1 MLRSLFLYL
10 FLSISIS
17 SFSQKIT
24 LSGRVVEAGSNEALI
39 NANVF
44 LVGEGKGT
52 QTNQYGYFSLTIP
65 SGNYEIRFSYAGY
78 KPFIL
83 YKTFSKDTVLSIKL
97 QSIQLNEVI
106 VRNENTKEDKPVGF
120 ISVPI
125 QQLKKIPM
133 VLGEMD
139 LLKALSMTP
148 GISSGQ
154 EGSAGINV
162 RGSSPDQNLILL
174 DEAPMYNTSHAFGYL
189 SVFNPDAIK
198 NIDVY
203 KGGFPS
209 RFGGRLASVLD
220 ITMKEGNNQAKKG
233 ELSLGILSSRF
244 LKEGPI
250 KKDKSSYL
258 VAGRLMNTL
267 LLQLPTH
274 IKTITGGNV
283 DGVPSLWFY
292 DFNAKINHK
301 FDNNSQLFFSFYS
314 NYDYYK
320 NVTQRNGNS
329 NISTLSWG
337 STTASLRY
345 NKAFSNKLFGKAT
358 LIYSSFK
365 YQLSGESNVKQNNE
379 SIINSYVLANSIR
392 DIGIKTSLEY
402 AHSPSF
408 TQRIGLEYTF
418 HLIAPGQL
426 EITKDNVKQDVSIN
440 QNVKIFSQESAL
452 FLENEIAPL
461 SFLKLNIGGRVSS
474 LSVNNTSYTNF
485 EPRLA
490 AKIALNSKHGLKF
503 GYTQMQQYLH
513 QLTSNGIGIPNDI
526 WVTSTEKVPPSRAVQ
541 IDAGYYLSFGKDSQ
555 WELSVETYQKKFTQ
569 LIDYQQGSD
578 VVTEF
583 NANWQDIIV
592 KNVQGLAYGAEFMLQ
607 KKNGKLNGW
616 LSYTNAVSQRQSSE
630 INKGEWY
637 YARYD
642 RRHNVA
648 VVLNY
653 QLSSKWSFT
662 SSFVYQTGYP
672 VTLPE
677 AAYKDSDG
685 YTRLYYSGRNNFRI
699 SDFHR
704 LDIGATYNF
713 KTKKRQRDAAWNLG
727 IYNIYNR
734 KNPNYLEIDGLYNS
748 NQLSIK
754 QQSLLP
760 ILPYFS
766 YQVKF

>member
-1 MLRSLFLYL
+1 MIRLFFLIL
-10 FLSISIS
+10 FFFPFFINA
-17 SFSQKIT
+17 QKIT
-24 LSGRVVEAGSNEALI
+24 LSGRVMEAGSNEALI
-39 NANVF
+39 NANIF
-44 LVGEGKGT
+44 LVNQGKGT

-65 SGNYEIRFSYAGY
+65 EGNHEIKFSYSGY
-78 KPFIL
+78 APFIL
-83 YKTFSKDTVLSIKL
+83 KKVFTKDTVLSIKL
-97 QSIQLNEVI
+97 QSIQLNEVV
-106 VRNENTKEDKPVGF
+106 VRSENTKEDKPVGF

-139 LLKALSMTP
+139 LLKALTMTP

-174 DEAPMYNTSHAFGYL
+174 DEATMYNTSHAFGYL

-220 ITMKEGNNQAKKG
+220 ITMKEGNNQTKRG

-274 IKTITGGNV
+274 IKTVTGADV

-292 DFNAKINHK
+292 DLNAKVNHK
-301 FDNNSQLFFSFYS
+301 FDNNSQVFFSFYS

-320 NVTQRNGNS
+320 NVTQRYGNF
-329 NISTLSWG
+329 NTSTLNWG

-345 NKAFSNKLFGKAT
+345 NKAFNNKLFGKAT
-358 LIYSSFK
+358 IVYSSFK
-365 YQLSGESNVKQNNE
+365 YQLSGESILTQKDE
-379 SIINSYVLANSIR
+379 KIKNSYVLSNSIR
-392 DIGIKTSLEY
+392 DIGLKTSLEY
-402 AHSPSF
+402 AYSPSF
-408 TQRIGLEYTF
+408 TQRIGLEHTF
-418 HLIAPGQL
+418 HLISPGQL
-426 EITKDNVKQDVSIN
+426 EITKDNIEQDVSFN
-440 QNVKIFSQESAL
+440 QNVKIFSQESAI
-452 FLENEIAPL
+452 FLENEVSPL
-461 SFLKLNIGGRVSS
+461 SFLKLNIGGRISN
-474 LSVNNTSYTNF
+474 LSVNGASYTNF
-485 EPRLA
+485 EPRLS
-490 AKIALNSKHGLKF
+490 AKISINQNHGLKL

-526 WVTSTEKVPPSRAVQ
+526 WVTSTEQVPPSRAVQ
-541 IDAGYYLSFGKDSQ
+541 IDAGYYLSFGKDNQ
-555 WELSVETYQKKFTQ
+555 WELSIETYQKKFTQ

-578 VVTEF
+578 VITEF

-607 KKNGKLNGW
+607 RKYGKLNGW
-616 LSYTNAVSQRQSSE
+616 LSYTNAVSQRQSPE

-637 YARYD
+637 FARYD
-642 RRHNVA
+642 RRHNIA
-648 VVLNY
+648 VVINY
-653 QLSSKWSFT
+653 QLTPKWAFT
-662 SSFVYQTGYP
+662 SSFIYQTGYP

-677 AAYKDSDG
+677 AAYMGADG
-685 YTRLYYSGRNNFRI
+685 YVKLYYSGRNNARI

-704 LDIGATYNF
+704 LDIGTTYNF

-727 IYNIYNR
+727 IYNVYNR
-734 KNPNYLEIDGLYNS
+734 KNPNYLEIDGLIRGT
-748 NQLSIK
+748 QLNIK

>member
-1 MLRSLFLYL
+1 MIRLFFLIFL
-10 FLSISIS
+10 FFPLFINA
-17 SFSQKIT
+17 QKIT

-39 NANVF
+39 NANIV
-44 LVGEGKGT
+44 LINEGKNT

-65 SGNYEIRFSYAGY
+65 EGNHEIKFSYSGY
-78 KPFIL
+78 APFIL
-83 YKTFSKDTVLSIKL
+83 KKDFTKDTVLSIKL

-106 VRNENTKEDKPVGF
+106 VKSEKKDEDKPAGF

-139 LLKALSMTP
+139 LFKALTMTP

-220 ITMKEGNNQAKKG
+220 VTMKEGNNETKKG

-250 KKDKSSYL
+250 KKNKSSYL
-258 VAGRLMNTL
+258 LAGRLMNTL

-274 IKTITGGNV
+274 IKTVTGADV
-283 DGVPSLWFY
+283 DGVGSLWFY
-292 DFNAKINHK
+292 DFNAKVNHR
-301 FDNNSQLFFSFYS
+301 FDNNSQILFSFYS
-314 NYDYYK
+314 NYDSYK
-320 NVTQRNGNS
+320 KVTQRYGNS
-329 NISTLSWG
+329 NTSTLNWG

-345 NKAFSNKLFGKAT
+345 NKAFNNKFFGKAT
-358 LIYSSFK
+358 IVYSSFK
-365 YQLSGESNVKQNNE
+365 YQISGESILTQKDE
-379 SIINSYVLANSIR
+379 KIKNSYVLSNSIR
-392 DIGIKTSLEY
+392 DIGLKTSLEY
-402 AHSPSF
+402 AYSPSF
-408 TQRIGLEYTF
+408 TQRVGLEYTF

-426 EITKDNVKQDVSIN
+426 EITKDNVEQDVSIN

-452 FLENEIAPL
+452 FLENEVSPI
-461 SFLKLNIGGRVSS
+461 SFLKFNIGGRVSN
-474 LSVNNTSYTNF
+474 LSVNGASYTNF
-485 EPRLA
+485 EPRIS
-490 AKIALNSKHGLKF
+490 AKISINQNHGLKM

-526 WVTSTEKVPPSRAVQ
+526 WVTSTEQVPPSRAIQ
-541 IDAGYYLSFGKDSQ
+541 IDAGYYLSFGKDNQ

-607 KKNGKLNGW
+607 KKYGKLNGW
-616 LSYTNAVSQRQSSE
+616 LSYTNAVSQRQSPE

-653 QLSSKWSFT
+653 QLSSKWAFT
-662 SSFVYQTGYP
+662 SSFVYQSGYP

-677 AAYKDSDG
+677 GAYVGADG
-685 YTRLYYSGRNNFRI
+685 NVKLYYSGRNSARI

-704 LDIGATYNF
+704 LDIGASYNF

-727 IYNIYNR
+727 IYNVYNR
-734 KNPNYLEIDGLYNS
+734 KNPNYLEIDGLIKGT
-748 NQLSIK
+748 QLSIK

>member
-1 MLRSLFLYL
+1 MPRIIYILA
-10 FLSISIS
+10 FLSLTVF
-17 SFSQKIT
+17 SFAQKVT
-24 LSGRVVEAGSNEALI
+24 LYGRVTDEDNDESLI
-39 NANVF
+39 NANIF
-44 LVGEGKGT
+44 LVDEGKGT
-52 QTNQYGYFSLTIP
+52 QTNQYGYFSITFS
-65 SGNYEIRFSYAGY
+65 SGKHELKCSYSGY

-83 YKTFSKDTVLSIKL
+83 KKTFLKDSIFTIAL
-97 QSIQLNEVI
+97 ESIQLNEVI
-106 VRNENTKEDKPVGF
+106 VKNESIKDDKPVGF
-120 ISVPI
+120 TNVPI

-133 VLGEMD
+133 VLGEAD
-139 LLKALSMTP
+139 LLKALTMTP
-148 GISSGQ
+148 GISAGQ
-154 EGSAGINV
+154 EGSAGLNV
-162 RGSSPDQNLILL
+162 RGSNPDQNLVLL
-174 DEAPMYNTSHAFGYL
+174 DEATVYNTSHAFGYL

-203 KGGFPS
+203 KGAFPS

-220 ITMKEGNNQAKKG
+220 ITMKEGNNQASRA

-250 KKDKSSYL
+250 GDKTSYL
-258 VAGRLMNTL
+258 VSGRLMNTL

-274 IKTITGGNV
+274 IKTLTGGSA

-292 DFNAKINHK
+292 DINAKINHK
-301 FDNNSQLFFSFYS
+301 FDDNSQLFFSIYS

-320 NVTQRNGNS
+320 NVAQATGIS
-329 NISTLSWG
+329 NNVGLNWG
-337 STTASLRY
+337 SITSSLRY
-345 NKAFSNKLFGKAT
+345 NKIFNNKLFGKAS
-358 LIYSSFK
+358 LVYSNFK
-365 YQLSGESNVKQNNE
+365 YQLASESTYTKNSEK
-379 SIINSYVLANSIR
+379 ITNSYDLTNTIR

-402 AHSPSF
+402 THSPSF
-408 TQRIGLEYTF
+408 TQRIGLEHTF

-426 EITKDNVKQDVSIN
+426 EITKDNEKQDVSIN
-440 QNVKIFSQESAL
+440 QNVKIFSQESAF
-452 FLENEIAPL
+452 FLENEIVPL
-461 SFLKLNIGGRVSS
+461 SFLKFNIGGRVSS

-490 AKIALNSKHGLKF
+490 AKVALNSKHGLKF

-526 WVTSTEKVPPSRAVQ
+526 WVTSTEKVPPSRTIQ
-541 IDAGYYLSFGKDSQ
+541 IDAGYYLSFGKHNQ
-555 WELSVETYQKKFTQ
+555 WELSVETYRKKFTQ

-592 KNVQGLAYGAEFMLQ
+592 KNVQGLAYGAEFMIQ
-607 KKNGKLNGW
+607 KKYGKLNGW
-616 LSYTNAVSQRQSSE
+616 LSYTNADSQRQSPE

-653 QLSSKWSFT
+653 QLTPKWAFT
-662 SSFVYQTGYP
+662 SSFVYQSGYP

-677 AAYKDSDG
+677 GAYIGTDG
-685 YTRLYYSGRNNFRI
+685 YVKLYYSGRNNARI

-704 LDIGATYNF
+704 LDIGATYSF

-727 IYNIYNR
+727 VYNVYNR
-734 KNPNYLEIDGLYNS
+734 KNPNYLEIDGLIRGT
-748 NQLSIK
+748 QLSIK

>member
-1 MLRSLFLYL
+1 M
-10 FLSISIS
+10 
-17 SFSQKIT
+17 
-24 LSGRVVEAGSNEALI
+24 EAGSNEALI
-39 NANVF
+39 NANIF
-44 LVGEGKGT
+44 LVNQGKGT

-65 SGNYEIRFSYAGY
+65 EGNHEIKFSYSGY
-78 KPFIL
+78 APFIL
-83 YKTFSKDTVLSIKL
+83 KKVFTKDTVLSIKL
-97 QSIQLNEVI
+97 QSIQLNEVV
-106 VRNENTKEDKPVGF
+106 VRSENTKEDKPVGF

-139 LLKALSMTP
+139 LLKALTMTP

-174 DEAPMYNTSHAFGYL
+174 DEATMYNTSHAFGYL

-220 ITMKEGNNQAKKG
+220 ITMKEGNNQTKRG

-274 IKTITGGNV
+274 IKTVTGADV

-292 DFNAKINHK
+292 DLNAKVNHK
-301 FDNNSQLFFSFYS
+301 FDNNSQVFFSFYS

-320 NVTQRNGNS
+320 NVTQRYGNF
-329 NISTLSWG
+329 NTSTLNWG

-345 NKAFSNKLFGKAT
+345 NKAFNNKLFGKAT
-358 LIYSSFK
+358 IVYSSFK
-365 YQLSGESNVKQNNE
+365 YQLSGESILTQKDE
-379 SIINSYVLANSIR
+379 KIKNSYVLSNSIR
-392 DIGIKTSLEY
+392 DIGLKTSLEY
-402 AHSPSF
+402 AYSPSF
-408 TQRIGLEYTF
+408 TQRIGLEHTF
-418 HLIAPGQL
+418 HLISPGQL
-426 EITKDNVKQDVSIN
+426 EITKDNIEQDVSFN
-440 QNVKIFSQESAL
+440 QNVKIFSQESAI
-452 FLENEIAPL
+452 FLENEVSPL
-461 SFLKLNIGGRVSS
+461 SFLKLNIGGRISN
-474 LSVNNTSYTNF
+474 LSVNGASYTNF
-485 EPRLA
+485 EPRLS
-490 AKIALNSKHGLKF
+490 AKISINQNHGLKL

-526 WVTSTEKVPPSRAVQ
+526 WVTSTEQVPPSRAVQ
-541 IDAGYYLSFGKDSQ
+541 IDAGYYLSFGKDNQ
-555 WELSVETYQKKFTQ
+555 WELSIETYQKKFTQ

-578 VVTEF
+578 VITEF

-607 KKNGKLNGW
+607 RKYGKLNGW
-616 LSYTNAVSQRQSSE
+616 LSYTNAVSQRQSPE

-637 YARYD
+637 FARYD
-642 RRHNVA
+642 RRHNIA
-648 VVLNY
+648 VVINY
-653 QLSSKWSFT
+653 QLTPKWAFT
-662 SSFVYQTGYP
+662 SSFIYQTGYP

-677 AAYKDSDG
+677 AAYMGADG
-685 YTRLYYSGRNNFRI
+685 YVKLYYSGRNNARI

-704 LDIGATYNF
+704 LDIGTTYNF

-727 IYNIYNR
+727 IYNVYNR
-734 KNPNYLEIDGLYNS
+734 KNPNYLEIDGLIRGT
-748 NQLSIK
+748 QLNIK

>member
-1 MLRSLFLYL
+1 MIRLLFLIFFCFPL
-10 FLSISIS
+10 LINA
-17 SFSQKIT
+17 QKIT
-24 LSGRVVEAGSNEALI
+24 LSGRVVESGSNEALI

-44 LVGEGKGT
+44 VMNQGRGT

-65 SGNYEIRFSYAGY
+65 EGNQEIKFSYSGY
-78 KPFIL
+78 APFIL
-83 YKTFSKDTVLSIKL
+83 KKDFTKDTILSIKL
-97 QSIQLNEVI
+97 QSIQLNEVVVI
-106 VRNENTKEDKPVGF
+106 SEKAKEDKPVGF

-139 LLKALSMTP
+139 LLKALTMTP

-174 DEAPMYNTSHAFGYL
+174 DEATMYNTSHAFGYL

-220 ITMKEGNNQAKKG
+220 ITMKEGNNQTKRG

-274 IKTITGGNV
+274 IKTVTGADV

-292 DFNAKINHK
+292 DFNAKVNHR

-320 NVTQRNGNS
+320 NVTQRYGNS
-329 NISTLSWG
+329 NTSTLSWG

-345 NKAFSNKLFGKAT
+345 NKAFNNKLFGKAT
-358 LIYSSFK
+358 IVYSSFK
-365 YQLSGESNVKQNNE
+365 YQLSGESILTQKDEKIKNF
-379 SIINSYVLANSIR
+379 YVLSNSIR
-392 DIGIKTSLEY
+392 DVGLKTSIEY
-402 AHSPSF
+402 AYSPSF
-408 TQRIGLEYTF
+408 TQRIGLEHSF
-418 HLIAPGQL
+418 HLISPGQL
-426 EITKDNVKQDVSIN
+426 EITKDNIEQDVSFN
-440 QNVKIFSQESAL
+440 QNVKIYSQESAL
-452 FLENEIAPL
+452 FLENEVSPF
-461 SFLKLNIGGRVSS
+461 SFIKFNIGGRISK
-474 LSVNNTSYTNF
+474 LSVNGASYTNF
-485 EPRLA
+485 EPRLSC
-490 AKIALNSKHGLKF
+490 KISLNSQHGLKL

-526 WVTSTEKVPPSRAVQ
+526 WVTSTEQVPPSKAIQ
-541 IDAGYYLSFGKDSQ
+541 IDAGYYLSFGKYNQ
-555 WELSVETYQKKFTQ
+555 WELSVETYQKKFAQ

-607 KKNGKLNGW
+607 KKYRKLNGW
-616 LSYTNAVSQRQSSE
+616 LSYTNAVSQRQSPE

-648 VVLNY
+648 VVANY
-653 QLSSKWSFT
+653 QLTPKWAFT
-662 SSFVYQTGYP
+662 SSFVYQSGYP

-677 AAYKDSDG
+677 GAYVGADG
-685 YTRLYYSGRNNFRI
+685 NVKLYYSGRNNARI
-699 SDFHR
+699 SEFHR

-713 KTKKRQRDAAWNLG
+713 KTKKRKRDAAWNLG
-727 IYNIYNR
+727 IYNVYNR
-734 KNPNYLEIDGLYNS
+734 KNPNYLEIDGLIKGT
-748 NQLSIK
+748 QLSIK

-766 YQVKF
+766 YQIKF

>member
-1 MLRSLFLYL
+1 
-10 FLSISIS
+10 
-17 SFSQKIT
+17 
-24 LSGRVVEAGSNEALI
+24 
-39 NANVF
+39 
-44 LVGEGKGT
+44 
-52 QTNQYGYFSLTIP
+52 
-65 SGNYEIRFSYAGY
+65 
-78 KPFIL
+78 
-83 YKTFSKDTVLSIKL
+83 
-97 QSIQLNEVI
+97 
-106 VRNENTKEDKPVGF
+106 
-120 ISVPI
+120 
-125 QQLKKIPM
+125 M

-139 LLKALSMTP
+139 LLKALTMTP

-174 DEAPMYNTSHAFGYL
+174 DEATMYNTSHAFGYL

-220 ITMKEGNNQAKKG
+220 ITMKEGNNQTKRG

-258 VAGRLMNTL
+258 LAGRLMNTL

-274 IKTITGGNV
+274 IKTAIGADV
-283 DGVPSLWFY
+283 DGAGSIWFY
-292 DFNAKINHK
+292 DFNAKVNHR
-301 FDNNSQLFFSFYS
+301 FDNNSQILFSFYS

-320 NVTQRNGNS
+320 KVTQRYGNT
-329 NISTLSWG
+329 NISTVNWG
-337 STTASLRY
+337 RTTASLRY
-345 NKAFSNKLFGKAT
+345 NKAFNNKLFGKAT
-358 LIYSSFK
+358 IVYSSFK
-365 YQLSGESNVKQNNE
+365 YRISGESILTQKDE
-379 SIINSYVLANSIR
+379 KIKNSYVLSNSIR
-392 DIGIKTSLEY
+392 DVGLKTSLEY
-402 AHSPSF
+402 AYSPSF
-408 TQRIGLEYTF
+408 TQRIGLEHTF
-418 HLIAPGQL
+418 HLISPGQL
-426 EITKDNVKQDVSIN
+426 EITKDNIEQDVSFN
-440 QNVKIFSQESAL
+440 QNVKIYSQESAA
-452 FLENEIAPL
+452 FLENEVNPL
-461 SFLKLNIGGRVSS
+461 SFLKLNVGGRISN
-474 LSVNNTSYTNF
+474 LSVNGASYTNF
-485 EPRLA
+485 EPRISA
-490 AKIALNSKHGLKF
+490 NISINQNHGLKL

-526 WVTSTEKVPPSRAVQ
+526 WVTSTEQVPPSRAIQ
-541 IDAGYYLSFGKDSQ
+541 IDAGYYLSFGKDNQ

-583 NANWQDIIV
+583 NSNWQDIIV
-592 KNVQGLAYGAEFMLQ
+592 KNVQGLAYGAEFMIQ
-607 KKNGKLNGW
+607 KKYGKLNGW
-616 LSYTNAVSQRQSSE
+616 LSYTNAVSQRQSPE

-642 RRHNVA
+642 RRHNIA
-648 VVLNY
+648 VVANY
-653 QLSSKWSFT
+653 QLTSKWAFT
-662 SSFVYQTGYP
+662 SSFVYQSGYP

-677 AAYKDSDG
+677 GAYIGADG
-685 YTRLYYSGRNNFRI
+685 NTKLYYSGRNNARI

-704 LDIGATYNF
+704 LDIGASYSF

-727 IYNIYNR
+727 IYNVYNR
-734 KNPNYLEIDGLYNS
+734 KNPNYLEIDGLIRGT
-748 NQLSIK
+748 QLSIK

>member
-1 MLRSLFLYL
+1 MLRFLFSCLLFSLSVSL
-10 FLSISIS
+10 
-17 SFSQKIT
+17 FSQKIT
-24 LSGRVVEAGSNEALI
+24 LSGRVVEEGSNEALI
-39 NANVF
+39 NANIFVINQ
-44 LVGEGKGT
+44 GKGT

-65 SGNYEIRFSYAGY
+65 EGNHEIKFSYSGY
-78 KPFIL
+78 APFIL
-83 YKTFSKDTVLSIKL
+83 NKNFTKDTVLSIKL
-97 QSIQLNEVI
+97 QSIQLNEVV
-106 VRNENTKEDKPVGF
+106 VRSESTKEDKPVGF

-139 LLKALSMTP
+139 LLKALTMTP

-174 DEAPMYNTSHAFGYL
+174 DEATMYNTSHAFGYL

-220 ITMKEGNNQAKKG
+220 ITMKEGNNQTKRG

-274 IKTITGGNV
+274 IKTATGADV

-292 DFNAKINHK
+292 DFNAKVNHK
-301 FDNNSQLFFSFYS
+301 FNNNSQVFFSFYS

-320 NVTQRNGNS
+320 NVIQRYGNF
-329 NISTLSWG
+329 NTSTLNWG

-345 NKAFSNKLFGKAT
+345 NKAFNNKLFGKAT
-358 LIYSSFK
+358 MVYSNFK
-365 YQLSGESNVKQNNE
+365 YQLSGESILTQKGE
-379 SIINSYVLANSIR
+379 KIKNSYVLSNTIQ
-392 DIGIKTSLEY
+392 DVGLKTSLEY
-402 AHSPSF
+402 AYSPSF
-408 TQRIGLEYTF
+408 TQRIGLEHTF
-418 HLIAPGQL
+418 HLISPGQL
-426 EITKDNVKQDVSIN
+426 EITKDNVEQDVSFN
-440 QNVKIFSQESAL
+440 QNVKIYSQESAV
-452 FLENEIAPL
+452 FLENEISPL
-461 SFLKLNIGGRVSS
+461 SFLKFNIGGRVSN
-474 LSVNNTSYTNF
+474 LSVNGASYTNF
-485 EPRLA
+485 EPRLST
-490 AKIALNSKHGLKF
+490 KISINQNHGLKL

-526 WVTSTEKVPPSRAVQ
+526 WVTSTEQVPPSRAIQ
-541 IDAGYYLSFGKDSQ
+541 IDAGYYLSFGKDNQ

-607 KKNGKLNGW
+607 RKYGKLNGW
-616 LSYTNAVSQRQSSE
+616 LSYTNAISQRQSPE

-642 RRHNVA
+642 RRHNIA

-653 QLSSKWSFT
+653 QLTPKWAFT
-662 SSFVYQTGYP
+662 SSFVYQSGYP

-677 AAYKDSDG
+677 AAYMGTDG
-685 YTRLYYSGRNNFRI
+685 YVKLYYSGRNNARI

-727 IYNIYNR
+727 IYNVYNR
-734 KNPNYLEIDGLYNS
+734 KNPNYLEIDGLIRGT
-748 NQLSIK
+748 QLSIK

>member
-1 MLRSLFLYL
+1 MLRFLFSCLLFSFSLSL
-10 FLSISIS
+10 
-17 SFSQKIT
+17 FSQKIT
-24 LSGRVVEAGSNEALI
+24 LSGRVMEASSNEALI
-39 NANVF
+39 NANIF
-44 LVGEGKGT
+44 LVNQGKGT

-65 SGNYEIRFSYAGY
+65 EGNREIKFSYSGY
-78 KPFIL
+78 APFIL
-83 YKTFSKDTVLSIKL
+83 KKVFTKDTVLSIKL
-97 QSIQLNEVI
+97 QSIQLNEVV
-106 VRNENTKEDKPVGF
+106 VRSESTKEDKPVGF

-133 VLGEMD
+133 VLGKMD
-139 LLKALSMTP
+139 LLKALAMTP
-148 GISSGQ
+148 GISLGQ

-174 DEAPMYNTSHAFGYL
+174 DEATMYNTSHAFGYL

-220 ITMKEGNNQAKKG
+220 ITMKEGNNQTKKG

-274 IKTITGGNV
+274 IKTVTGADV

-292 DFNAKINHK
+292 DFNAKVNHK
-301 FDNNSQLFFSFYS
+301 FDNNSQVLFSFYS

-320 NVTQRNGNS
+320 NVTQRYGNF
-329 NISTLSWG
+329 NTSTLNWG

-345 NKAFSNKLFGKAT
+345 NKAFNNKLFGKAT
-358 LIYSSFK
+358 IVYSNFK
-365 YQLSGESNVKQNNE
+365 YQLSGESILTQKDE
-379 SIINSYVLANSIR
+379 KIKNSYVLSNSIR
-392 DIGIKTSLEY
+392 DVGLKTSLEY
-402 AHSPSF
+402 AYSPSF
-408 TQRIGLEYTF
+408 TQRIGLEHTF

-426 EITKDNVKQDVSIN
+426 EITKDNVEQDVSFN
-440 QNVKIFSQESAL
+440 QNIKIYSQESAL
-452 FLENEIAPL
+452 FLENEISPL
-461 SFLKLNIGGRVSS
+461 SFLRFNIGGRVSN
-474 LSVNNTSYTNF
+474 LSVNGASYTNF
-485 EPRLA
+485 EPRLS
-490 AKIALNSKHGLKF
+490 AKISINQNHGLKF

-526 WVTSTEKVPPSRAVQ
+526 WVTSTEQVPPSRAIQ

-607 KKNGKLNGW
+607 KKYGKLNGW
-616 LSYTNAVSQRQSSE
+616 LSYTNAISQRQSPE

-642 RRHNVA
+642 RKHNVA

-653 QLSSKWSFT
+653 QLTPKWSFT
-662 SSFVYQTGYP
+662 SSFVYQSGYP

-677 AAYKDSDG
+677 AAYVGADG
-685 YTRLYYSGRNNFRI
+685 YVKLYYSGRNNARI

-727 IYNIYNR
+727 IYNVYNR
-734 KNPNYLEIDGLYNS
+734 KNPNYLEIGGLIRGT
-748 NQLSIK
+748 QLSIK

>member
-1 MLRSLFLYL
+1 MKY
-10 FLSISIS
+10 FLSLCLLLGFSLS
-17 SFSQKIT
+17 LFSQKIT
-24 LSGRVVEAGSNEALI
+24 LSGRVLEASSNEALI

-44 LVGEGKGT
+44 LIGESKGT

-65 SGNYEIRFSYAGY
+65 AGNHEIRFSYSGY
-78 KPFIL
+78 APFML
-83 YKTFSKDTVLSIKL
+83 KKTFTKDTVLSIKL
-97 QSIQLNEVI
+97 QSILLNEII

-120 ISVPI
+120 MSIPI

-139 LLKALSMTP
+139 LLKALTMTP

-154 EGSAGINV
+154 EGSAGLNV

-203 KGGFPS
+203 KGGFPA

-220 ITMKEGNNQAKKG
+220 ITMKEGNSQRKRG

-258 VAGRLMNTL
+258 VAGRFMNTL
-267 LLQLPTH
+267 LVQLPTH
-274 IKTITGGNV
+274 FKTVAGADV

-292 DFNAKINHK
+292 DFNAKVNHK
-301 FDNNSQLFFSFYS
+301 FDNNGQLLFSFYS
-314 NYDYYK
+314 NYDFYK
-320 NVTQRNGNS
+320 TVTQRNGNS
-329 NISTLSWG
+329 DIAALNWG
-337 STTASLRY
+337 SITSSLRY
-345 NKAFSNKLFGKAT
+345 NKAFSNKLFGKVS
-358 LIYSSFK
+358 LIYSNFK
-365 YQLSGESNVKQNNE
+365 YQLSGEN
-379 SIINSYVLANSIR
+379 SIKRGEQKVRNSYVLSNSIR
-392 DIGIKTSLEY
+392 DIGVKTSLEY
-402 AHSPSF
+402 AYSPSF
-408 TQRIGLEYTF
+408 TQRIGLEHTF
-418 HLIAPGQL
+418 HLITPGQL
-426 EITKDNVKQDVSIN
+426 EITKDNVEQDVTFN
-440 QNVKIFSQESAL
+440 QNVRIFSQESAV
-452 FLENEIAPL
+452 FIENEVSPF
-461 SFLKLNIGGRVSS
+461 SFLKMNIGGRISR
-474 LSVNNTSYTNF
+474 LSVNNAFYTNF
-485 EPRLA
+485 EPRLS
-490 AKIALNSKHGLKF
+490 AKIAFTTNHGLKF

-526 WVTSTEKVPPSRAVQ
+526 WVTATEKVPPSKATQ
-541 IDAGYYLSFGKDSQ
+541 ADIGYYWTFGKEDN
-555 WELSVETYQKKFTQ
+555 WELSVETYQKNFTQ

-578 VVTEF
+578 VVSEY
-583 NANWQDIIV
+583 NVNWQDIIV
-592 KNVQGLAYGAEFMLQ
+592 KDVIGKASGLEVMIQ
-607 KKNGKLNGW
+607 KKQGKLNGW
-616 LSYTNAVSQRQSSE
+616 ISYTNAVSQRQSPE

-642 RRHNVA
+642 RRHKIAIVS
-648 VVLNY
+648 NY
-653 QLSSKWSFT
+653 QLTPKWSFT

-677 AAYKDSDG
+677 GTYMGADG
-685 YTRLYYSGRNNFRI
+685 YVKLYYSGRNNSRI

-704 LDIGATYNF
+704 LDIGASYHY

-727 IYNIYNR
+727 IYNVYNR
-734 KNPNYLEIDGLYNS
+734 KNPNYLEIGGLIKGT
-748 NQLSIK
+748 QLSIK

>member
-1 MLRSLFLYL
+1 MIRLFFLIL
-10 FLSISIS
+10 FCFPLLANA
-17 SFSQKIT
+17 QKIT

-39 NANVF
+39 NANIF
-44 LVGEGKGT
+44 LVGQGKGT
-52 QTNQYGYFSLTIP
+52 QTNQYGYFSFTIP
-65 SGNYEIRFSYAGY
+65 EGNQEIKFSYSGY
-78 KPFIL
+78 APFVL
-83 YKTFSKDTVLSIKL
+83 KKEFVKDTILSIKL

-106 VRNENTKEDKPVGF
+106 VKNEKTREDKPVGF

-139 LLKALSMTP
+139 LLKALTMTP
-148 GISSGQ
+148 GISPGQ
-154 EGSAGINV
+154 EGTSGINV

-220 ITMKEGNNQAKKG
+220 ITMKEGNNQEKKG

-274 IKTITGGNV
+274 IKTATGADV

-292 DFNAKINHK
+292 DFNAKFNHK

-320 NVTQRNGNS
+320 NVTQRYGNS
-329 NISTLSWG
+329 NTSTLNWG
-337 STTASLRY
+337 NVTASLRY
-345 NKAFSNKLFGKAT
+345 NRAFNNKLFGKAT
-358 LIYSSFK
+358 LIYSKFK
-365 YQLSGESNVKQNNE
+365 YQLSGESVLTQGDEK
-379 SIINSYVLANSIR
+379 IKNSYVLSNSIQ
-392 DIGIKTSLEY
+392 DIGLKTSLEY
-402 AHSPSF
+402 VYSSSF
-408 TQRIGLEYTF
+408 TQRIGLEHTF
-418 HLIAPGQL
+418 HLISPGQL
-426 EITKDNVKQDVSIN
+426 EITKDNIEQDVSFN
-440 QNVKIFSQESAL
+440 QNVKIYSQESAL
-452 FLENEIAPL
+452 FLENEINPL
-461 SFLKLNIGGRVSS
+461 SFLKFNIGGRISN
-474 LSVNNTSYTNF
+474 LFVNGESYTNF
-485 EPRLA
+485 EPRIS
-490 AKIALNSKHGLKF
+490 AKMSLNSQHGLKL

-526 WVTSTEKVPPSRAVQ
+526 WVTATEKVSPSRARQ
-541 IDAGYYLSFGKDSQ
+541 FDIGYYWTFGKDDN
-555 WELSVETYQKKFTQ
+555 WELTLETYQKKFTQ

-592 KNVQGLAYGAEFMLQ
+592 KDVIGKAYGYEVMVQ
-607 KKNGKLNGW
+607 KKQGKLNGW
-616 LSYTNAVSQRQSSE
+616 LSYTNAVSQRQSPE

-653 QLSSKWSFT
+653 QLTPKWSFT

-677 AAYKDSDG
+677 AAYKDSQG
-685 YTRLYYSGRNNFRI
+685 ITRLYYSGRNNARI

-704 LDIGATYNF
+704 LDIGATYSY
-713 KTKKRQRDAAWNLG
+713 KTKKREREVAWNLG
-727 IYNIYNR
+727 VYNVYNR
-734 KNPNYLEIDGLYNS
+734 KNPNYLEIEGRFRGNG
-748 NQLSIK
+748 QLTIK

-766 YQVKF
+766 YQIKF

>member
-1 MLRSLFLYL
+1 MIRLLFSCLLFSFSVSL
-10 FLSISIS
+10 
-17 SFSQKIT
+17 FSQKIT
-24 LSGRVVEAGSNEALI
+24 LSGRVVEEGSNEALI
-39 NANVF
+39 NANIF
-44 LVGEGKGT
+44 LVNQGKGT

-65 SGNYEIRFSYAGY
+65 EGNNEIKFSYSGY
-78 KPFIL
+78 APFIL
-83 YKTFSKDTVLSIKL
+83 KKDFTKDTVLSIQLK
-97 QSIQLNEVI
+97 SIQLNEV
-106 VRNENTKEDKPVGF
+106 VVMSEKTKEDMPVGF

-139 LLKALSMTP
+139 LLKALTMTP

-174 DEAPMYNTSHAFGYL
+174 DEATMYNTSHAFGYL

-220 ITMKEGNNQAKKG
+220 ITIKEGNNQTKRG

-258 VAGRLMNTL
+258 LAGRLMNTL

-274 IKTITGGNV
+274 IKTAIGADV
-283 DGVPSLWFY
+283 DGAGSIWFY
-292 DFNAKINHK
+292 DFNAKVNHR
-301 FDNNSQLFFSFYS
+301 FDNNSQILFSFYS

-320 NVTQRNGNS
+320 KVTQRYGNT
-329 NISTLSWG
+329 NISTLNWG

-345 NKAFSNKLFGKAT
+345 NKAFNNKLFGKAT
-358 LIYSSFK
+358 IVYSSFK
-365 YQLSGESNVKQNNE
+365 YRISGESILTQKDE
-379 SIINSYVLANSIR
+379 KIKNSYVLSNSIR
-392 DIGIKTSLEY
+392 DVGLKTSLEY
-402 AHSPSF
+402 AYSPSF
-408 TQRIGLEYTF
+408 TQRIGLEHTF
-418 HLIAPGQL
+418 HLISPGQL
-426 EITKDNVKQDVSIN
+426 EITKDNIEQDVSFN
-440 QNVKIFSQESAL
+440 QNVKIYSQESAA
-452 FLENEIAPL
+452 FLENEVNPL
-461 SFLKLNIGGRVSS
+461 SFLKLNVGGRISN
-474 LSVNNTSYTNF
+474 LSVNGASYTNF
-485 EPRLA
+485 EPRISA
-490 AKIALNSKHGLKF
+490 NISINQNHGLKL

-526 WVTSTEKVPPSRAVQ
+526 WVTSTEQVSPSRAIQ
-541 IDAGYYLSFGKDSQ
+541 IDAGYYLSFGKDNQ

-583 NANWQDIIV
+583 NSNWQDIIV
-592 KNVQGLAYGAEFMLQ
+592 KNVQGLAYGAEFMIQ
-607 KKNGKLNGW
+607 KKYGKLNGW
-616 LSYTNAVSQRQSSE
+616 LSYTNAVSQRQSPE

-653 QLSSKWSFT
+653 QLTPKWAFT
-662 SSFVYQTGYP
+662 SSFVYQSGYP

-677 AAYKDSDG
+677 GAYIGADG
-685 YTRLYYSGRNNFRI
+685 NTKLYYSGRNNARI

-704 LDIGATYNF
+704 LDIGASYSF

-727 IYNIYNR
+727 IYNVYNR
-734 KNPNYLEIDGLYNS
+734 KNPNYLEIDGLIRGT
-748 NQLSIK
+748 QLSIK